1 MHFAM
6 FVIDFVYTPVN
17 LYDAGLLALRLEG
30 CYDIADH

>member
-1 MHFAM
+1 M

-17 LYDAGLLALRLEG
+17 VYGAGLVSLRFEG